1 MSPFDEDDKSNQQ
14 SPPLDSS
21 LLDEKTDRLGIDS
34 KETEHPEKNEPEEEE
49 EEKTRVV
56 TKEAM
61 LRVISGQ
68 P

>member
-1 MSPFDEDDKSNQQ
+1 MSPFDENDKSNQQ

-34 KETEHPEKNEPEEEE
+34 KETEHQ
-49 EEKTRVV
+49 EKTRVV